1 MNKLDK
7 QTNWGGLQAWTPGAK
22 PREVSWPEDEQPGQF
37 AGTVINM
44 REVTNANIRDG
55 VIARN
60 EQRKK
65 EKAELLERPT
75 LLASSV
81 SVRSEWLRPN
91 AASMSKALET
101 ASMKYL
107 S

>member
-1 MNKLDK
+1 LDK

-55 VIARN
+55 VIASI
-60 EQRKK
+60 EQKKK
-65 EKAELLERPT
+65 EKAELLERT
-75 LLASSV
+75 NRKIDEV
-81 SVRSEWLRPN
+81 
-91 AASMSKALET
+91 
-101 ASMKYL
+101 
-107 S
+107 